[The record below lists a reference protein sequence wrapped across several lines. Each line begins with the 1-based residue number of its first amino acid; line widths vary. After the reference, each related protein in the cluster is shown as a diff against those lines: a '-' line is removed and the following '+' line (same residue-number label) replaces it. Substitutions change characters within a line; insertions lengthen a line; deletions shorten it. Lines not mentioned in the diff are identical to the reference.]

1 MEEFL
6 VRYYSEHQVPGEIIL
21 PASSDVLEEE
31 QYTAPE
37 TDDDGNT
44 ETDACG
50 KQTGTDPDDSRTDR
64 VRGNLSI
71 VSERSGDRVS
81 VVCENEPDLSAVR
94 DEDLISRSLIEFLS
108 QRRGRT
114 VRLTVPK
121 RGDKKDLLILAEK
134 NIEAAFFGQ
143 MAKVEELGRK
153 LMLDKPPSVI
163 ECFDISHLSGTH
175 TVASMVQFRDGKADK
190 SNYRRFRIKTVD
202 GINDFESIAEV
213 VERRYSRLLEEE
225 KDLPD
230 LILIDGGKGQL
241 SYACDVLRELGVR
254 TPVISLAERE
264 EEIFVPGLSDPL
276 PIRKSDKASM
286 YLQEIR
292 DEAHRFAIT
301 YNRLLR
307 DKALKEDAQT
317 VPEIRKAE
325 KEAEKERRARN
336 RKKE

>member
-1 MEEFL
+1 
-6 VRYYSEHQVPGEIIL
+6 
-21 PASSDVLEEE
+21 
-31 QYTAPE
+31 
-37 TDDDGNT
+37 
-44 ETDACG
+44 
-50 KQTGTDPDDSRTDR
+50 
-64 VRGNLSI
+64 
-71 VSERSGDRVS
+71 
-81 VVCENEPDLSAVR
+81 
-94 DEDLISRSLIEFLS
+94 
-108 QRRGRT
+108 
-114 VRLTVPK
+114 
-121 RGDKKDLLILAEK
+121 
-134 NIEAAFFGQ
+134 
-143 MAKVEELGRK
+143 
-153 LMLDKPPSVI
+153 
-163 ECFDISHLSGTH
+163 
-175 TVASMVQFRDGKADK
+175 
-190 SNYRRFRIKTVD
+190 
-202 GINDFESIAEV
+202 